1 MNFSIN
7 SRASDAF
14 LGTNLSKNVSKYIE
28 NVAVDVLQV
37 DGSGTRD
44 KAAPTSA
51 QTVGWGG
58 SDMMLIKRK
67 PSFTSMHIM
76 RREREREV
84 GPRPTNRNLERER
97 GLTITLYKSSL
108 PSKRIYTLISN
119 ISHLR
124 YKGGYFGEWG

>member
-28 NVAVDVLQV
+28 NVAVDVLHV

-76 RREREREV
+76 RRERE
-84 GPRPTNRNLERER
+84 G
-97 GLTITLYKSSL
+97 S
-108 PSKRIYTLISN
+108 
-119 ISHLR
+119 
-124 YKGGYFGEWG
+124 WA